1 MNMVKCIHFAFT
13 IVAHLVVHCVVFM
26 MSPHVTSYHILSY
39 SSGCPLSPTTADSV
53 ADITVFP
60 DMIRF
65 HRVHIDQ
72 IATLLN
78 YILLDKQYNHK
89 VSDYVR
95 K

>member
-1 MNMVKCIHFAFT
+1 M
-13 IVAHLVVHCVVFM
+13 
-26 MSPHVTSYHILSY
+26 
-39 SSGCPLSPTTADSV
+39 ADSV

-78 YILLDKQYNHK
+78 YILLDKEYNHK
-89 VSDYVR
+89 VRIMWDAC
-95 K
+95 